1 MVKRD
6 VFLQLCLSQVIQN
19 ETKNRR
25 VLPLV
30 VVSTWLLES
39 VGSRRLPRL
48 PDVTSFVAIA
58 RSPIPNAFSVL
69 KKHRWEHGGAK
80 TNWTQITL
88 SSFPWFLCYFLKFL
102 CWIVC
107 GGRFCFCMIEICQ
120 TRFEHGHP
128 LLTNPLLFFSTRRT
142 DDTVPAVRF
151 QLCKELHNIPISQ
164 MHTHTTS
171 LKSIN
176 EIPKDL
182 RICAWITR
190 NYTCIISLSGRGE
203 VNITS
208 KNYWNFLNFRSYK
221 LSFKLIWGG
230 IDKSCL

>member
-1 MVKRD
+1 MRKINKITIHLFIPWLFHLSEKCFWLGKHWRCYIYLKSANSLLKSLHESRHKVVVKRD

-88 SSFPWFLCYFLKFL
+88 SSFLWFLCYFLKFL

-120 TRFEHGHP
+120 TCV
-128 LLTNPLLFFSTRRT
+128 LST
-142 DDTVPAVRF
+142 DTP
-151 QLCKELHNIPISQ
+151 C
-164 MHTHTTS
+164 
-171 LKSIN
+171 
-176 EIPKDL
+176 
-182 RICAWITR
+182 
-190 NYTCIISLSGRGE
+190 
-203 VNITS
+203 
-208 KNYWNFLNFRSYK
+208 
-221 LSFKLIWGG
+221 
-230 IDKSCL
+230 